1 MQKGRLSVG
10 DTNINL
16 RLRRVEGQIRGL
28 QRMTNEG
35 ADCEDVLTQLL
46 AARSAL
52 DQVGLLIMRNYVD
65 HCLLSGN
72 EAEMREN
79 VRKIFSLVLTRYSLT
94 AMPDELPVSPPLP

>member
-1 MQKGRLSVG
+1 MRKGRLSVG

-28 QRMTNEG
+28 QRMTDEG
-35 ADCEDVLTQLL
+35 ANCEEVLTQLL

-52 DQVGLLIMRNYVD
+52 DQVGLLIIRNYVD
-65 HCLLSGN
+65 RCLLSGN
-72 EAEMREN
+72 EAEMHEN

-94 AMPDELPVSPPLP
+94 PTPEESPVSPPST